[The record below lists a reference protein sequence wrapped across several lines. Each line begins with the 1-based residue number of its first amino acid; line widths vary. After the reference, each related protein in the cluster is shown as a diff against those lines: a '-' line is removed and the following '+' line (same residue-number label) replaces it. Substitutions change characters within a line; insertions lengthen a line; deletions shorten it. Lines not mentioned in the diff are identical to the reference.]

1 MSSGFRWKH
10 LFRYS
15 LENSFSRWMLYTL
28 SAMEGTSLR
37 QISAKKGQ
45 SPLIVALIKCYR
57 IYAGFIGLFI
67 YISYISSYS
76 SSI

>member
-15 LENSFSRWMLYTL
+15 LENSFSSWMLYTL

-45 SPLIVALIKCYR
+45 LTLIVVLLNIICSVYR
-57 IYAGFIGLFI
+57 IIH
-67 YISYISSYS
+67 
-76 SSI
+76 

>member
-15 LENSFSRWMLYTL
+15 LENSFSSWMLYTL

-37 QISAKKGQ
+37 QISAKTEQ
-45 SPLIVALIKCYR
+45 LILIVVLINIICRVY
-57 IYAGFIGLFI
+57 GLGLFI
-67 YISYISSYS
+67 Y
-76 SSI
+76 